1 MLKTR
6 VIPVI
11 LTDGLSQ
18 VKGNKFDSWRT
29 VGSVL
34 SAARVFSARDV
45 DELVLLDVA
54 ATASNSAVNLELVSN
69 LAEFLRI
76 PFAVGGGIRK
86 LQDVENILKNGADKV
101 IIGTALVEVPNL
113 IEQAA
118 NEFGS
123 QAIVCSID
131 SGCDGGNYTFTRS
144 GKMRQE
150 LSALDLAQH
159 AEELGA
165 GELLLQSTQ
174 RDGTLSGFDLE
185 SIMKLSEVCSIPII
199 ASGGAG
205 TYHDLY
211 QAIAAGANAVC
222 AGAMFQFTPHTP
234 AGARDFLSER
244 GVSVRK

>member
-18 VKGNKFDSWRT
+18 VKGKKFDSWRT

-34 SAARVFSARDV
+34 SAAKVFSTRDV
-45 DELVLLDVA
+45 DELVLLDVT
-54 ATASNSAVNLELVSN
+54 ATDSNSTVNLELVSN
-69 LAEFLRI
+69 LAEFLRV

-101 IIGTALVEVPNL
+101 IIGTALIEVPNL

-131 SGCDGGNYTFTRS
+131 SGCDKGMYTYIRS
-144 GKMRQE
+144 GKLRQGLSVLE
-150 LSALDLAQH
+150 LAHLAMD
-159 AEELGA
+159 LGA

-174 RDGTLSGFDLE
+174 RDGTMSGYDLE
-185 SIMKLSEVCSIPII
+185 SISKLSEVSTVPVI
-199 ASGGAG
+199 ASSGAG
-205 TYHDLY
+205 TYQHLHD
-211 QAIAAGANAVC
+211 AILAGADAVC

-234 AGARDFLSER
+234 AGAREYLSEF
-244 GVSVRK
+244 GINVRR